1 MLSPTVTSML
11 EGGIVITV
19 LSVET
24 EKKKKKKTQHVNMLI
39 KKVDLE

>member
-1 MLSPTVTSML
+1 MLSPTVTSVL

-24 EKKKKKKTQHVNMLI
+24 KKILFIKMLI
-39 KKVDLE
+39 KIAALE